1 MFNYYLQNYI
11 VLPGPDRDDTKLL
24 NFRIVS
30 KQVFPIPV
38 SQVIKLTER
47 QRKLEDYHSL
57 EGCKPNALFY
67 VHVTLTLNPSPRGRD
82 LPRGLYKRYYAPLL
96 FLVLDELEDSDVCIL
111 LLAVNIEPSGN
122 HR

>member
-1 MFNYYLQNYI
+1 MLVFSVYIPFFISRVRPVHSFFKKKSILENPSQIFTNLLFNYYLQNYI

-30 KQVFPIPV
+30 KHVFLIEQ
-38 SQVIKLTER
+38 SMW
-47 QRKLEDYHSL
+47 
-57 EGCKPNALFY
+57 F
-67 VHVTLTLNPSPRGRD
+67 
-82 LPRGLYKRYYAPLL
+82 YAPLL
-96 FLVLDELEDSDVCIL
+96 FLVLDELEDRYVCIL

>member
-1 MFNYYLQNYI
+1 MILTRLQNYI

-30 KQVFPIPV
+30 KHVFLIPV

-47 QRKLEDYHSL
+47 QHKLEDYHSL

-67 VHVTLTLNPSPRGRD
+67 VHVTPPLGEGTYHRPS
-82 LPRGLYKRYYAPLL
+82 GLYKRFYAPLL
-96 FLVLDELEDSDVCIL
+96 FLVLDELEDRDVGIL